1 MSTPVVASGFR
12 SFPKG
17 HPKARGNQTIAS
29 GVWEAAG
36 GGSSLTDT
44 ELIEEA
50 RNGDVPAY
58 EELVRR
64 YESLAFRT
72 AYLIVV
78 DADEARDAAQDGFL
92 RAYAALRRFRAGA
105 EFRPWL
111 LRIVANAARNR
122 RRSRNRRTAL
132 TLRAAADRPANG
144 AAPSPEVAVL
154 AAERRALLL
163 AAVERL
169 SLEDRD
175 VIVMRW
181 FGELSEA
188 EMAAALDCPRGTVKS
203 RLSRAMTR
211 LRLQLPATELEALHD

>member
-1 MSTPVVASGFR
+1 
-12 SFPKG
+12 
-17 HPKARGNQTIAS
+17 
-29 GVWEAAG
+29 
-36 GGSSLTDT
+36 
-44 ELIEEA
+44 
-50 RNGDVPAY
+50 VPAY

-132 TLRAAADRPANG
+132 ALRAADQPANG

-163 AAVERL
+163 AAIERL

-188 EMAAALDCPRGTVKS
+188 EIAAALDCPLGTVKS
-203 RLSRAMTR
+203 RLSRAMAR
-211 LRLQLPATELEALHD
+211 LRLGLPAVEREALHD

>member
-1 MSTPVVASGFR
+1 MGLSCWRA
-12 SFPKG
+12 
-17 HPKARGNQTIAS
+17 
-29 GVWEAAG
+29 
-36 GGSSLTDT
+36 SLTDT
-44 ELIEEA
+44 ELIEQA
-50 RNGDVPAY
+50 RTGDVPAY

-72 AYLIVV
+72 AYLIVA

-92 RAYAALRRFRAGA
+92 RAYGALRGFRAGS

-122 RRSRNRRTAL
+122 RRSSNRRVSLA
-132 TLRAAADRPANG
+132 LRAAVEAPADGRV
-144 AAPSPEVAVL
+144 PSPEATVL

-163 AAVERL
+163 GAIERL

-181 FGELSEA
+181 FGELTEA

-203 RLSRAMTR
+203 RLSRAMAR
-211 LRLQLPATELEALHD
+211 LRVGLPEPAREALRD

>member
-1 MSTPVVASGFR
+1 L
-12 SFPKG
+12 
-17 HPKARGNQTIAS
+17 IAS
-29 GVWEAAG
+29 GNRAIVGGVLGSAG
-36 GGSSLTDT
+36 GGASLTDT
-44 ELIEEA
+44 ELIEQA
-50 RNGDVPAY
+50 RRGDVPAY

-72 AYLIVV
+72 AYLIVA
-78 DADEARDAAQDGFL
+78 DADEARDAAQDAFL

-122 RRSRNRRTAL
+122 RRSSGRRMSLA
-132 TLRAAADRPANG
+132 LRAAADRPENG
-144 AAPSPEVAVL
+144 AVPSPEVAVL

-163 AAVERL
+163 AAIERL
-169 SLEDRD
+169 RLEDRD

-203 RLSRAMTR
+203 RLSRAMAR
-211 LRLQLPATELEALHD
+211 LRLGLPEPELEALHD

>member
-1 MSTPVVASGFR
+1 MGFSWWR
-12 SFPKG
+12 
-17 HPKARGNQTIAS
+17 A
-29 GVWEAAG
+29 
-36 GGSSLTDT
+36 SLTDT
-44 ELIEEA
+44 ELIDQA
-50 RNGDVPAY
+50 RRGDIPAY

-72 AYLIVV
+72 AYLIVA

-92 RAYAALRRFRAGA
+92 RAYRALRRFRSGS

-122 RRSRNRRTAL
+122 RRSSNRRVSLA
-132 TLRAAADRPANG
+132 LRAAAEAPADG
-144 AAPSPEVAVL
+144 RVPSPEATVLATERHAVL
-154 AAERRALLL
+154 LGAI
-163 AAVERL
+163 ERL

-181 FGELSEA
+181 FGELTES

-203 RLSRAMTR
+203 RLSRAMAR
-211 LRLQLPATELEALHD
+211 LRDGLPEPEREALHD

>member
-1 MSTPVVASGFR
+1 M
-12 SFPKG
+12 
-17 HPKARGNQTIAS
+17 
-29 GVWEAAG
+29 
-36 GGSSLTDT
+36 
-44 ELIEEA
+44 
-50 RNGDVPAY
+50 PAY

-72 AYLIVV
+72 AYLIVA

-92 RAYAALRRFRAGA
+92 RAYGALRRFRAGS

-122 RRSRNRRTAL
+122 RRSSNRRVSLA
-132 TLRAAADRPANG
+132 LRAAAAEPPANG
-144 AAPSPEVAVL
+144 RVPSPEAAVL
-154 AAERRALLL
+154 AGERRGLLL
-163 AAVERL
+163 AAIERL

-181 FGELSEA
+181 FGELTEA

-211 LRLQLPATELEALHD
+211 LRLGLPEREREALRD